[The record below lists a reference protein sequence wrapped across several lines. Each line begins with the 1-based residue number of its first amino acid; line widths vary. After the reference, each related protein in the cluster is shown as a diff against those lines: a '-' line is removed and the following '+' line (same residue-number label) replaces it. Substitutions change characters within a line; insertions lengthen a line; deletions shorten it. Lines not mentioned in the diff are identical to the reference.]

1 VSTKRPFRVSRGVV
15 RDRQQPGKDRVA
27 VNPDL
32 ISSSPSL
39 EKDDA
44 RQIFCRRPGAGQT
57 KAVVIYGLRVAFE
70 EFSERGTIM
79 GAYLRPEVTVGF
91 ADKNHSHDYLMSGKP

>member
-1 VSTKRPFRVSRGVV
+1 
-15 RDRQQPGKDRVA
+15 

-44 RQIFCRRPGAGQT
+44 RQISAADQEPVKRKQCL
-57 KAVVIYGLRVAFE
+57 YGLRVAFE
-70 EFSERGTIM
+70 EFSERGTIWV
-79 GAYLRPEVTVGF
+79 LT
-91 ADKNHSHDYLMSGKP
+91 